1 MSAYAI
7 IPARGGSKGVPRKN
21 ISLLG
26 GYPLVAYAIAAA
38 KLTPSIERIIVSTD
52 DDEVAAIARKFG
64 AEVPFLRPAELAQDG
79 SRDIGFMLHAIQWLR
94 EHEGSVP
101 DYFVELRPTT
111 PLRHPEDIEKAI
123 GLIQKHPEATSLISS
138 HEIRESPHKLFRRNG
153 DYFEGLFPHDP
164 RPEYWSLPRQEFPPI
179 YQPDGYVDIL
189 KTAYMEG
196 HNRLQG
202 DMMLA
207 FESPDTGEVDK
218 AEDLKFIQFK
228 LETEQWEVY
237 EWLTKNFS

>member
-26 GYPLVAYAIAAA
+26 GYPLVACATDAE

-52 DDEVAAIARKFG
+52 DDEVDAIARKFG

-164 RPEYWSLPRQEFPPI
+164 RPEYWNLPRQEFPLI
-179 YQPDGYVDIL
+179 HQPDGYVDIL
-189 KTAYMEG
+189 KTAYMEERK
-196 HNRLQG
+196 RLQG
-202 DMMLA
+202 DKMLA
-207 FESPDTGEVDK
+207 FVSPDTGEVDK
-218 AEDLKFIQFK
+218 EEDIKFIQFK

>member
-138 HEIRESPHKLFRRNG
+138 HEIRESPHKLFRKKD